1 MESGKTGWL
10 SLKPAIVRPK
20 GNLVQISPANGPVT
34 TILVV
39 DDDAMITLNTVELV
53 RDMGHTALEA
63 FSGAQALA
71 LIEKRPDITALITD
85 YGMPGM
91 TGIELANAARKLH
104 PGLPILLTTGYD
116 EVPDTTGHDFVQ
128 LKKPFREED
137 LTVRLTELLAPVA
150 G

>member
-1 MESGKTGWL
+1 M
-10 SLKPAIVRPK
+10 
-20 GNLVQISPANGPVT
+20 QISPANGPVT

-71 LIEKRPDITALITD
+71 LMEKCPDITALITD

-116 EVPDTTGHDFVQ
+116 EVPDTAGHDFVQ
-128 LKKPFREED
+128 LKKPFREEE
-137 LTVRLTELLAPVA
+137 LTGRLTELLAPAA